1 MNVARKKEITEIMR
15 ACLGESCCM
24 DHFTEIQDL
33 GAKIRNDKEFLNLV
47 DFLSVLGN
55 KDRLLIIKTLN
66 ERGELCVCELEL
78 LLDKSQPSISHHLR
92 NLERLGL
99 IRGWKKGKFTYYN
112 LEKEYLNR
120 FLRLFDKELNIE
132 QARKELN

>member
-1 MNVARKKEITEIMR
+1 MDAVRKKEISEIMR
-15 ACLGESCCM
+15 ACFGDECCM
-24 DHFTEIQDL
+24 EHFTEIQEI
-33 GAKIRNDKEFLNLV
+33 GVKTRNDRNFLNLL

-66 ERGELCVCELEL
+66 ERGEQCVCELEL

-92 NLERLGL
+92 NLERIGL

-112 LEKEYLNR
+112 LEKEKLQQYLG
-120 FLRLFDKELNIE
+120 LFNNELHIE
-132 QARKELN
+132 